1 MINGKLEGY
10 EIYEVLLDEFGAVN
24 LIDEIFNY
32 FGSWVWRTVCVVSL
46 AIMILSLTKRTK
58 RAKISLA
65 TVCALHAVR
74 RYVPKLA

>member
-32 FGSWVWRTVCVVSL
+32 FGSWGMEDCLRSI
-46 AIMILSLTKRTK
+46 ASDYDI
-58 RAKISLA
+58 
-65 TVCALHAVR
+65 ALDEEEED
-74 RYVPKLA
+74 